1 MRFLLK
7 FLSLIFSTS
16 ALALSSLAYAG
27 GVLYCDAEDE
37 NLVFSAKG
45 GTYSADI
52 WLETINLEV
61 KHSEE
66 VFSTN
71 GGAKIKSE
79 VLAFKD
85 TIILQVEIGDWINNA
100 NNSYLLKARLSE
112 TGAEDPN
119 TWVGS
124 YKLRPYGKPHY
135 GAADGRG
142 DSVGIITCY
151 EYF

>member
-1 MRFLLK
+1 MRLLLK
-7 FLSLIFSTS
+7 FLSLILSIS

-71 GGAKIKSE
+71 GGAEIKSE
-79 VLAFKD
+79 VLAFRN
-85 TIILQVEIGDWINNA
+85 TIILQVEIGAWIDNA
-100 NNSYLLKARLSE
+100 DDSYLLNARLSA
-112 TGAEDPN
+112 TGSEDPN
-119 TWVGS
+119 TWIGS
-124 YKLRPYGKPHY
+124 YQLRPYGIPHY
-135 GAADGRG
+135 GAA